1 MQNEKCRMKNAKCA
15 PSITKSGSMI
25 TKTCSI
31 RVRYADTDQMRVAYY
46 SRYLEW
52 FEVGR
57 TEYLR
62 EFGWPYRSME
72 EEGVFLPV
80 VEAHVR
86 YHKSAHYDD
95 RIQVR
100 TCIGGMSGARLKIEC
115 EVWREDQLLA
125 SGYTV
130 HTFLNA
136 DGKLIRPPKVFVEAL
151 KQ

>member
-1 MQNEKCRMKNAKCA
+1 M
-15 PSITKSGSMI
+15 

-62 EFGWPYRSME
+62 EFGWPYRRME

-86 YHKSAHYDD
+86 YHKSARYDD

-100 TCIGGMSGARLKIEC
+100 TRVGEISGARLKIEC

-136 DGKLIRPPKVFVEAL
+136 DGKLIRPPKMFVEAL

>member
-1 MQNEKCRMKNAKCA
+1 M
-15 PSITKSGSMI
+15 MI
-25 TKTCSI
+25 KTCSI

-62 EFGWPYRSME
+62 EFGWPYRRME

-86 YHKSAHYDD
+86 YHKSARYDD

-100 TCIGGMSGARLKIEC
+100 TCVGEISGARLKIEC

-136 DGKLIRPPKVFVEAL
+136 DGKLIRPPKMFVEAL

>member
-1 MQNEKCRMKNAKCA
+1 M
-15 PSITKSGSMI
+15 

-62 EFGWPYRSME
+62 EFGWPYRRME

-86 YHKSAHYDD
+86 YHKSARYDD

-100 TCIGGMSGARLKIEC
+100 TCVGEISGARLKIEC

-136 DGKLIRPPKVFVEAL
+136 DGKLIRPPKMFVEAL

>member
-1 MQNEKCRMKNAKCA
+1 M
-15 PSITKSGSMI
+15 
-25 TKTCSI
+25 
-31 RVRYADTDQMRVAYY
+31 
-46 SRYLEW
+46 
-52 FEVGR
+52 GR

-62 EFGWPYRSME
+62 EFGWPYRRME

-80 VEAHVR
+80 VEAHVQ
-86 YHKSAHYDD
+86 YHRSAHYDD
-95 RIQVR
+95 LVQVR
-100 TCIGGMSGARLKIEC
+100 TRIGEMSGVRLKIEC
-115 EVWREDQLLA
+115 EVWRDEKLLA